1 MLNKI
6 KAAWA
11 EQVKKIKKGKKETE
25 ADDFNPNQDNQK
37 KVILI
42 IALLGACGLLYCV
55 YRFVF
60 GGTVSYVQSANK
72 NYIKI
77 KDNTFT
83 EEDNTTALS
92 HQQASIDALKK
103 SITEQTEKIKQL
115 TEAQAQQ
122 KTDLSAQKTEL
133 KAEITSVFTQSSKEK
148 PTCESAQCL
157 MNKDLLKPEFS
168 DRPFSKEDSNALGE
182 GQPHTPMPQ
191 TTLKRF
197 SNPFM
202 EKPTEETPKYKRT
215 WKNFVPT
222 GTFCRAVILGGAD
235 AHAGVEAQGDTAPI
249 MFKVLNRC
257 VLPNGKYSQLKGAFI
272 TASTYGQMS
281 SERGMV
287 RLDNLS
293 LTKKDGSILDIPV
306 EGTAFDVGG
315 KNGIRGIPDLRNGK
329 VIQASGAAGFISG
342 IGGALSQSTKTTSV
356 SALGATESIN
366 GMGVFKAG
374 LGQGTQSALGKI
386 ADYYLKL
393 AEQYS
398 PIIPL
403 NPGAMVDIVFLKGFP
418 IEDEEKIKRY
428 EEAVSQSRTETKLA
442 NQAQTLQIPTPP
454 NLGTKTPLPSYN
466 QIFNAGDKTS

>member
-1 MLNKI
+1 MLSKI
-6 KAAWA
+6 KAFLSKPLTDQAA
-11 EQVKKIKKGKKETE
+11 
-25 ADDFNPNQDNQK
+25 NPNQDHRK
-37 KVILI
+37 KVILGVVI
-42 IALLGACGLLYCV
+42 LSLCGLLYLG
-55 YRFVF
+55 YNFMF
-60 GGTVSYVQSANK
+60 GTTEISTQQKADHYVQIRDK
-72 NYIKI
+72 
-77 KDNTFT
+77 TFT
-83 EEDNTTALS
+83 EEDNTSALS
-92 HQQASIDALKK
+92 HQQATIDALKQ
-103 SITEQTEKIKQL
+103 SISEQTEKIQQL
-115 TEAQAQQ
+115 TAQQ
-122 KTDLSAQKTEL
+122 ASHQKEFKEQNNAL
-133 KAEITSVFTQSSKEK
+133 KAEITSVFTQEK
-148 PTCESAQCL
+148 PTCQSAHCL
-157 MNKDLLKPEFS
+157 INPDEKNPDK
-168 DRPFSKEDSNALGE
+168 PFSKEDSDALG
-182 GQPHTPMPQ
+182 QSTPYQSPESHQ
-191 TTLKRF
+191 TLAHF
-197 SNPFM
+197 SNPFREKQAA
-202 EKPTEETPKYKRT
+202 EKPKYRRT

-235 AHAGVEAQGDTAPI
+235 AHAGVDAQGDTAPI

-293 LTKKDGSILDIPV
+293 LTKKNGSILDIPV

-329 VIQASGAAGFISG
+329 AIQASGAAGFISG
-342 IGGALSQSTKTTSV
+342 IGGALSQSAKTTSV

-374 LGQGTQSALGKI
+374 LGQGTQSALAKI

-428 EEAVSQSRTETKLA
+428 EEAVSQSRTDNKLA
-442 NQAQTLQIPTPP
+442 SQAQALHIPTPP

-466 QIFNAGDKTS
+466 QAFNSGENKS